1 MTAPEWN
8 TVTDFENKIAE
19 FFGAPY
25 AVSIDSCT
33 HGVELCL
40 RCLKADYMNSPART
54 YISVPMLSTKLNI
67 PLYWTNPPWKDYYV
81 VYNNGNDFVYDA
93 AVLWRKNSYI
103 GGSFMCLS
111 FQYQKH
117 LSLGRGGMILCDSKE
132 SAEQLRRMSYD
143 GRERG
148 IPWREQNI
156 KITGFH
162 YYMTPE
168 TAQLGLDKLSK
179 AIEAEAKKWSY
190 ADYPDLTKM
199 EVFIK

>member
-1 MTAPEWN
+1 MAVPDWD

-25 AVSIDSCT
+25 AVSTDSCT
-33 HGVELCL
+33 SALELVL
-40 RCLKADYMNSPART
+40 RYKKFT
-54 YISVPMLSTKLNI
+54 YLTCPTHTYLSIPMLSKKLNI
-67 PLYWTNPPWKDYYV
+67 PLVWKDDKWEDYYNLSCGV
-81 VYNNGNDFVYDA
+81 RDA
-93 AVLWRKNSYI
+93 AVLWHPK
-103 GGSFMCLS
+103 SFTFGFFCVS

-117 LSLGRGGMILCDSKE
+117 LALGRGGMILCDRKE
-132 SAEQLRRMSYD
+132 AAEDLRRMSYD

-156 KITGFH
+156 KTTGFH

-179 AIEAEAKKWSY
+179 AIEVEPKKWSY
-190 ADYPDLTKM
+190 TDYPDLTKM